1 MKYYWKMKD
10 GKKIDVDDM
19 TESHLRNVLK
29 MILKNQNERIKTE
42 MTEGSF
48 NKYTQSII
56 DAVKFERE
64 ENFWR

>member
-10 GKKIDVDDM
+10 GKKINVDDM

-29 MILKNQNERIKTE
+29 MILRNQEERINTE

-48 NKYTQSII
+48 NEYTQSRI

-64 ENFWR
+64 ENLWK

>member
-29 MILKNQNERIKTE
+29 MILRKQKERIDAE
-42 MTEGSF
+42 IIESSF
-48 NKYTQSII
+48 NEYTKNKI
-56 DAVKFERE
+56 DEVKFKQ
-64 ENFWR
+64 